1 MIFATVQVDPS
12 DIEIEDLQIWTERE
26 PVEFWGA
33 LSTDT
38 QRYVDW
44 DQLLWNGEPIELEGE
59 SLEQFKIFVLET
71 YQ

>member
-1 MIFATVQVDPS
+1 VIFATVEVDPS

-33 LSTDT
+33 VSTDI

-44 DQLLWNGEPIELEGE
+44 DKLLWNGEPIELDGE
-59 SLEQFKIFVLET
+59 SLERFKKFVLET